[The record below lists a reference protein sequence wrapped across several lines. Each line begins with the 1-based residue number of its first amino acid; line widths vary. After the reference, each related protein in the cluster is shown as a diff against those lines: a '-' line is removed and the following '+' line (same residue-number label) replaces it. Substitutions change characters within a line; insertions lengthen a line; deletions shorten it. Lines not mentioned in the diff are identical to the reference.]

1 VAPLDGERA
10 ARLASRLMVVRI
22 LFVLLVIWAA
32 AGSLLFVVHHG
43 DKPFGADAVVVLAG
57 TKQRLPVGLDLMRR
71 GFAPVLVVSRS
82 HRPDA
87 LEASTCRSRHRYQ
100 VICFD
105 AHPHSTHG
113 EAEEIARL
121 ARSHHWTRLN
131 VVTSNFH
138 VFRARIIV
146 RRCYHG
152 ALRMIGAPQSTKHLP
167 IDVVKESAKLAYEE
181 TVQRG
186 C

>member
-1 VAPLDGERA
+1 VI
-10 ARLASRLMVVRI
+10 RL
-22 LFVLLVIWAA
+22 LLVLVVAWVA
-32 AGSLLFVVHHG
+32 AGAWLFVVHH
-43 DKPFGADAVVVLAG
+43 DDHPFGADAVVVLAG
-57 TKQRLPVGLDLMRR
+57 TTQRLPVALELMRR

-82 HRPDA
+82 HPSGSR
-87 LEASTCRSRHRYQ
+87 LQTEACRGGHRYR

-105 AHPHSTHG
+105 AHPFSTHG
-113 EAEEIARL
+113 EAEEIGRL
-121 ARSHHWTRLN
+121 ARANKWTRLD
-131 VVTSNFH
+131 VVTSQFH
-138 VFRARIIV
+138 VFRARLLV

-167 IDVVKESAKLAYEE
+167 IDVVKESVKLVYQE